1 MTLIS
6 QQKLISQNYGKQ
18 RVRVL
23 KVLRP
28 TGGAAAGR
36 YDVKELEVGVRLEGD
51 FELSYSAADNSKVVP
66 TDTMKNTVQVMAHRH
81 LGLETEP
88 FVLLLAEHFL
98 ATYSQIERVTLET
111 SECRWGR
118 LTVQGQPHDFA
129 FSAEAARPVVRAVA
143 ARGNG
148 VELCSGIEDLLVM
161 KPTGSGFAGFPR
173 DQYTTLP
180 EAHDRVFATVIEASW
195 RYASAPSSYLVA
207 NETILA
213 ALLEVFAVPYSP
225 SVQATLYQMAGA
237 ALAVCGEIDQV
248 TLKLPNKHYLPA
260 NLAPFGLDGTGV
272 SFLPT
277 DEPHGQ
283 IEATVARS

>member
-1 MTLIS
+1 MTLLS
-6 QQKLISQNYGKQ
+6 QPKLVSQNYGKQ

-28 TGGAAAGR
+28 PSATAPRR

-51 FELSYSAADNSKVVP
+51 FEVSYSAADNSKVVP
-66 TDTMKNTVQVMAHRH
+66 TDTMKNTVQVLAHHH
-81 LGLETEP
+81 LGTETEP
-88 FVLLLAEHFL
+88 FALLLADHFL
-98 ATYSQIERVTLET
+98 RTYAQVGKVTLEI
-111 SECRWGR
+111 SERQWGR
-118 LTVQGQPHDFA
+118 LVVEGQPHDHAFA
-129 FSAEAARPVVRAVA
+129 AQAARPVVRVEAV
-143 ARGNG
+143 RGG
-148 VELCSGIEDLLVM
+148 GAELCSGIEDLLVM

-173 DQYTTLP
+173 DSYTTLP
-180 EAHDRVFATVIEASW
+180 ETQDRVFATVIEAGW
-195 RYASAPSSYLVA
+195 RYTSSPSSYRVA
-207 NETILA
+207 NDAILG
-213 ALLEVFAVPYSP
+213 ALLREFAVPYSP

-237 ALAVCGEIDQV
+237 ALAARPEIDQV
-248 TLKLPNKHYLPA
+248 SLKLPNKHYLPA